1 MLFLLG
7 FLFLKNGGI
16 IMWWLVVI
24 AAIFEVGWATGLKYS
39 DDFLTWTLTVIAI
52 IVSFGLMIYAAT
64 KLPTSTVYAVFVGL
78 GTVGTVLLD
87 FIFFEL
93 AFSYGVLFFILLLL
107 FGILGLKTVT
117 DEQKV
122 KVK

>member
-1 MLFLLG
+1 
-7 FLFLKNGGI
+7 
-16 IMWWLVVI
+16 MWWLVVI

-93 AFSYGVLFFILLLL
+93 VFSYGVLFFILLLL